1 MTVEEYF
8 GRWLDVIDRDEL
20 FKVTKQIYA
29 LYKTKSCEP
38 AYTDIFKSFNITPY
52 DKLKIVSLGMD
63 PYNQHGV
70 STGIAFANRKS
81 VVKLSPSLEILKEAI
96 IDFEIPHSLITFDPS
111 LEEVSKQGVL
121 LLNSALTVE
130 TNKAGSH
137 MYLWRP
143 FISKLLS
150 NLSKSNPGLIYILWG
165 SVAKSFK
172 SFISNNNIVYT
183 MNHPAYY
190 ARTHTKIPHKFFI
203 ELNNMVYY
211 HFGEHIEWFKEEKYI
226 EQ

>member
-1 MTVEEYF
+1 MTTEEYF

-130 TNKAGSH
+130 TNKTNSH
-137 MYLWRP
+137 THIWRP
-143 FISKLLS
+143 FISSLLR
-150 NLSKSNPGLIYILWG
+150 NLSAYNPGLIYVLWG
-165 SVAKSFK
+165 NVAKSFE
-172 SFISNNNIVYT
+172 SFINKNNIVFK
-183 MNHPAYY
+183 MPHPAYY
-190 ARTHTKIPHKFFI
+190 ARTNTKIPHSFFV
-203 ELNNMVYY
+203 ELNNIVYH
-211 HFGEHIEWFKEEKYI
+211 HFGTKIEWFKEEKF
-226 EQ
+226 